1 MSERKMVG
9 MVTHYFSKIRVA
21 GVTLSDKLAIGDQI
35 LIIGHTTAFEQM
47 VNSMELDHQPI
58 EVAEA
63 GQEVGIRVI
72 DRVRNGDEVY
82 ILPKPG

>member
-1 MSERKMVG
+1 
-9 MVTHYFSKIRVA
+9 
-21 GVTLSDKLAIGDQI
+21 
-35 LIIGHTTAFEQM
+35 M